1 MAGFRDFLMRFRPV
15 GSPGRAAPGGVPA
28 DRSAELSAELE
39 PPLSMLEQAEAE
51 ARAVSERAVRRA
63 AEVQAEAKRQAEEIV
78 DQTRAR
84 THDVRVET
92 ADRVRREAE
101 AEAAE
106 LLASAGHEAAA
117 LRHRIETRMPAL
129 VDRVAALVT
138 EELGTWRAVT
148 AQAPGPRGEPG
159 GRSPS

>member
-28 DRSAELSAELE
+28 DRSAELSAELD

-63 AEVQAEAKRQAEEIV
+63 AEVRAEATRQAEEIV
-78 DQTRAR
+78 EQARAR

-106 LLASAGHEAAA
+106 LLASAEHEAAA
-117 LRHRIETRMPAL
+117 VRHRIETRMPVL
-129 VDRVAALVT
+129 VDRVAEFVT
-138 EELGTWRAVT
+138 EELGRGRAVT
-148 AQAPGPRGEPG
+148 DQAPGPRGEPG